1 MSQIKTIENLLEKV
15 DASAE
20 DLEKAMESFS
30 KTEEYYRAIGDMKSE
45 ETMRKLAES
54 IKKILSSKFLDTI

>member
-1 MSQIKTIENLLEKV
+1 MSKIKTIENLLEKV

-30 KTEEYYRAIGDMKSE
+30 KMTEYYHAIGSKKSE
-45 ETMRKLAES
+45 EKMRRLAKS
-54 IKKILSSKFLDTI
+54 IKKILSSRFLDTI